1 MRPQGGPVV
10 PIAPHRLTIKHH
22 FRKLCDARQ
31 LPAAPGAGLDEW
43 YYIWYNKDM
52 TTITTSQA
60 RAQLFNLVD
69 ATVISHR
76 PVQIKGRRASAVLVS
91 SEDWEA
97 IQETLY
103 LLSVPGM
110 RESLVK
116 NMKSPVAK
124 CSKKLPW

>member
-1 MRPQGGPVV
+1 MRHWG
-10 PIAPHRLTIKHH
+10 R
-22 FRKLCDARQ
+22 
-31 LPAAPGAGLDEW
+31 AGWGQALDEW
-43 YYIWYNKDM
+43 YYIWYNKSM

-69 ATVISHR
+69 AAIISHR

-116 NMKSPVAK
+116 NMKAPVAK

>member
-1 MRPQGGPVV
+1 
-10 PIAPHRLTIKHH
+10 
-22 FRKLCDARQ
+22 
-31 LPAAPGAGLDEW
+31 
-43 YYIWYNKDM
+43 M

-69 ATVISHR
+69 AAIISHR

-110 RESLVK
+110 RESLIK
-116 NMKSPVAK
+116 NMKTPVTK

>member
-1 MRPQGGPVV
+1 MGPGR
-10 PIAPHRLTIKHH
+10 A
-22 FRKLCDARQ
+22 
-31 LPAAPGAGLDEW
+31 LDEW
-43 YYIWYNKDM
+43 YHIWYNKDM

-60 RAQLFNLVD
+60 RAQLFSLID
-69 ATVISHR
+69 AAVISHR

-110 RESLVK
+110 RESLIK
-116 NMKSPVAK
+116 NMKTPVAK